1 MFKKKVVKKGVLAGT
16 IRVNAK
22 SLKAYKKT
30 GLGWVRSSVD
40 VSSLLACV
48 KLFKAN
54 NNFDVLVDK
63 KNSKFLKGQVSKDG
77 MTQGARVNIMPDG
90 QVIDKAYSLFAK
102 GLRLHDQDSH
112 DHWDVLFENK
122 GGTVAYCYTLEK
134 KKLHANKKYKK
145 VHKFDKV
152 FDKLN
157 KNVDKALRD
166 KKDHVAVAMHTLL
179 STKMRVGNEI
189 YFKAHGHKGL
199 TTLLKKDVKIR
210 KNKVEFKYFGKDGVP
225 RDIVQ
230 EFSSVFVKR
239 LKEQMKGK
247 KSGDFVFSSCKTA
260 RPLAE
265 REFKKAFLKY
275 CGEEFYPHIVRS
287 HFATSRVKN
296 FLKGKRKASKEE
308 VENLFMSIAHE
319 LGHRK
324 FSKKEN
330 KWVDSHSVTVNHYI
344 QPELVD
350 RVRGIIVGKKK

>member
-199 TTLLKKDVKIR
+199 TTLLKKDVKI
-210 KNKVEFKYFGKDGVP
+210 
-225 RDIVQ
+225 
-230 EFSSVFVKR
+230 KR
-239 LKEQMKGK
+239 EW
-247 KSGDFVFSSCKTA
+247 
-260 RPLAE
+260 
-265 REFKKAFLKY
+265 
-275 CGEEFYPHIVRS
+275 
-287 HFATSRVKN
+287 
-296 FLKGKRKASKEE
+296 
-308 VENLFMSIAHE
+308 
-319 LGHRK
+319 K
-324 FSKKEN
+324 FIRR
-330 KWVDSHSVTVNHYI
+330 Y
-344 QPELVD
+344 L
-350 RVRGIIVGKKK
+350 